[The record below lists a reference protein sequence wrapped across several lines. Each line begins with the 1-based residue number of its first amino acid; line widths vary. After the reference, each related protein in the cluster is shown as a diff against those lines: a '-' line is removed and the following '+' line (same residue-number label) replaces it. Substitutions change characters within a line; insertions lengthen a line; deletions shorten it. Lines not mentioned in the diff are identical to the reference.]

1 MLAYIFRTV
10 AGFLIGYI
18 MREAMRLMYARG
30 QRYAAGQPESAKP
43 EPPQPP
49 TRSQRFQID
58 PDNIVD
64 GEFKQISDSE
74 IR

>member
-18 MREAMRLMYARG
+18 MREAMRLMSARG
-30 QRYAAGQPESAKP
+30 QRSAAGQPESARP
-43 EPPQPP
+43 DPPQPP
-49 TRSQRFQID
+49 TRSPRFQID

-64 GEFKQISDSE
+64 GEFKQISDRE
-74 IR
+74 KR